1 MLLND
6 MSTPEAHPHLARV
19 VREGVAEFAHARSVD
34 PDDLAHFLTALGE
47 ALANAIEHAHALDPI
62 EVNVRI
68 DRMSIMATISD
79 TGVGFVAQEVVPEPP
94 LPDPQA
100 ERGRG
105 LPIMRRCSDIFLV
118 KSVPGQGTAVVVGR
132 YLRVRADPAVSV
144 A

>member
-1 MLLND
+1 
-6 MSTPEAHPHLARV
+6 
-19 VREGVAEFAHARSVD
+19 
-34 PDDLAHFLTALGE
+34 
-47 ALANAIEHAHALDPI
+47 
-62 EVNVRI
+62 
-68 DRMSIMATISD
+68 MSIMATISD